1 MSKAKTKTN
10 AKRTSAK
17 QPTASVL
24 SASPESNALA
34 LTSLEWDLVHARLT
48 THTLAEAAKAAG
60 ISWSTAWRHW
70 QRPEVQAAFNE
81 ASRELH
87 DSALRRLQGLTQKAI
102 DVLEQSLRAPSR
114 ATRLTAARYIL
125 AQAAKAAELLDLGAR
140 LDALE
145 AGSHTT

>member
-1 MSKAKTKTN
+1 MTAAKSKQLGTTRARAKT
-10 AKRTSAK
+10 A
-17 QPTASVL
+17 TASVL
-24 SASPESNALA
+24 SPAADSGTPA
-34 LTSLEWDLVHARLT
+34 LTPLEYKLVQARLT
-48 THTLAEAAKAAG
+48 THSLVAAAKACD

-87 DSALRRLQGLTQKAI
+87 DAALRRLQGLTQKAI

-125 AQAAKAAELLDLGAR
+125 AQAAKASELLDIDAR
-140 LDALE
+140 LKAIE
-145 AGSHTT
+145 GTK